1 VSRNTHALPAE
12 IVMQLRA
19 ATRAGVPEVV
29 WTVQDNG
36 VGTRAAATD
45 AGLGIVGMRERVEV
59 LAGRFDLASAHD
71 GGFGF
76 TAWMP
81 VQHASIA

>member
-1 VSRNTHALPAE
+1 MSRNTHALPAE

-36 VGTRAAATD
+36 VGTSAAATD
-45 AGLGIVGMRERVEV
+45 AGLGIVGMRERVEA
-59 LAGRFDLASAHD
+59 LAGRFDLTSVHG

-76 TAWMP
+76 TAWLP
-81 VQHASIA
+81 IQQARIG